1 MRYTI
6 KLSFDGSKLS
16 GWQKQ
21 ANADSVQGELS
32 KALSLLCGAAIE
44 VTGAGRTDA
53 GVNAV
58 NYIAH
63 FDAPE
68 PVEDAEL
75 LCYKL
80 NAILPKQMAVHAVF
94 PAADDFHSRFSAVSR
109 QYRYFVH
116 RPKDPFIEKFSYRCR
131 RALDVKAMNEAA
143 SLLLGEHDFSC
154 FEKTGSDNATSVCTV
169 FEARWDQYLPGHV
182 SLMGYPCHEGDYLV
196 FTIRANRFLRNMVRA
211 VVGTLLEIGLGKKEP
226 SWVGELLA
234 GGTRS
239 DAGQSVPG
247 NALFL
252 SDVEY

>member
-1 MRYTI
+1 MRYVI
-6 KLSFDGSKLS
+6 KLSFDGSGFS

-32 KALSLLCGAAIE
+32 KALSLLCGAGTE
-44 VTGAGRTDA
+44 VTGAGRTDT

-58 NYIAH
+58 NYVAH
-63 FDAPE
+63 FDTE
-68 PVEDAEL
+68 TPVGDAEHL
-75 LCYKL
+75 RYKL
-80 NAILPKQMAVHAVF
+80 NAILPKEVAVHEIF
-94 PAADDFHSRFSAVSR
+94 PASDDFHARFSAVSR

-131 RALDVKAMNEAA
+131 RPLDTKAMNDAA
-143 SLLLGEHDFSC
+143 ALLLGEHDFSC

-169 FEARWDQYLPGHV
+169 FEARWEEYVPGHAEI
-182 SLMGYPCHEGDYLV
+182 MGYPRSEGDYLV

-211 VVGTLLEIGLGKKEP
+211 IVGTLLEIGLGRKEP

-247 NALFL
+247 KALFL
-252 SDVEY
+252 SEVEY